1 MVFENDEQRQGFASL
16 SAKQKRRF
24 EDIEEDHPNWS
35 YSQIMSKMA
44 LDCQVDTTVEKMDG
58 GQINGPEDLPPDV
71 WVTILEG
78 AKTVIQSIK
87 GIGYKIIDAFDAAIF
102 TIKTWIIAGLSR
114 VGNRIGKLLGGLF
127 G

>member
-16 SAKQKRRF
+16 SAKQKRKF

-35 YSQIMSKMA
+35 YSQIMAKIAIDSQGDKW
-44 LDCQVDTTVEKMDG
+44 LESMDG
-58 GQINGPEDLPPDV
+58 GQVNGPEDLSPDV
-71 WVTILEG
+71 WEAILVG
-78 AKTVIQSIK
+78 AKTVLQNVK
-87 GIGYKIIDAFDAAIF
+87 GIGYKIIVAFDAAIS

>member
-1 MVFENDEQRQGFASL
+1 MVFENDEQRQGYESL

-24 EDIEEDHPNWS
+24 RDIEEDHPKWS
-35 YSQIMSKMA
+35 YGQIMAKLEIDNQTDVIIDSSN
-44 LDCQVDTTVEKMDG
+44 G
-58 GQINGPEDLPPDV
+58 GELNGPEDLSPKV
-71 WVTILEG
+71 WEAIFVG
-78 AKTVIQSIK
+78 AKTVLQNVK
-87 GIGYKIIDAFDAAIF
+87 GIGYKIIVSFDAAIS

>member
-1 MVFENDEQRQGFASL
+1 MKA
-16 SAKQKRRF
+16 
-24 EDIEEDHPNWS
+24 
-35 YSQIMSKMA
+35 
-44 LDCQVDTTVEKMDG
+44 VEKMDG

-78 AKTVIQSIK
+78 AKTVLQNVK
-87 GIGYKIIDAFDAAIF
+87 GIGYKIIVAFDAAIS